1 MLELETKMF
10 DPVNYLII
18 NKTLHPPIANPV
30 AHFTYM
36 VITKLL
42 NIQLISFY
50 LKPWGVKVHNTWTTV
65 VYPIHNSICLRMLYN
80 SVISMCKLYT
90 SSSQIYN
97 NVLKIMNFVN

>member
-36 VITKLL
+36 IITKLL
-42 NIQLISFY
+42 N
-50 LKPWGVKVHNTWTTV
+50 TWQH
-65 VYPIHNSICLRMLYN
+65 PINQFLFKALG
-80 SVISMCKLYT
+80 CK
-90 SSSQIYN
+90 SS
-97 NVLKIMNFVN
+97 